1 MENVSQEDKL
11 ESIKAFQS
19 TIRKSENALVNMT
32 QKSTNTTLLQKRLQA
47 FYIGLALLDKQ
58 WNQKAHSYTKEDIA
72 EARLVLIGLFPSLEN
87 MYAKAKEGSPQKTLL
102 ERRIK
107 AFHLAVQAMDTYR
120 LSNGN

>member
-19 TIRKSENALVNMT
+19 TIHKSENALSNMA
-32 QKSTNTTLLQKRLQA
+32 QKSNNTTLLQKRLQA

-58 WNQKAHSYTKEDIA
+58 WNQKAHSYTKEDIT
-72 EARLVLIGLFPSLEN
+72 EAQLVLIGLFPSLES

-102 ERRIK
+102 ERRIR
-107 AFHLAVQAMDTYR
+107 AFHLAVQAMETYR
-120 LSNGN
+120 LSNGD

>member
-107 AFHLAVQAMDTYR
+107 AFHLAIHTMDD
-120 LSNGN
+120 LAF